1 MPEAVQIFIAPPD
14 PASLRSRL
22 VGRGTDSPEAI
33 EQRLNTAETE
43 LAAQGEFPNVIVNDD
58 VQTAREE
65 LIALVQ
71 TELPLD

>member
-1 MPEAVQIFIAPPD
+1 
-14 PASLRSRL
+14 

-43 LAAQGEFPNVIVNDD
+43 MAAQGEFPNVIVNDD

>member
-1 MPEAVQIFIAPPD
+1 MVLIGMVLGGI
-14 PASLRSRL
+14 
-22 VGRGTDSPEAI
+22 VGIWFGTSYGSM
-33 EQRLNTAETE
+33 RKTE